1 MNKANTQAENGVMAL
16 VRMLRGGQVTLPAE
30 ARKAL
35 KLKEGDY
42 LDLELTERGVLLK
55 PVAVVDRAEAWDDL
69 GAILDRVKWVGPGP
83 EPSEDEIMDAVV
95 DEIHA
100 MRADHDQGRSR

>member
-1 MNKANTQAENGVMAL
+1 MNKANAQLENGVMPL
-16 VRMLRGGQVTLPAE
+16 VRLLRGGQVTLPAE

-42 LDLELTERGVLLK
+42 LDFEMTDRGMLLK
-55 PVAVVDRAEAWDDL
+55 PAAVPERARAWDDL
-69 GAILDRVKWVGPGP
+69 SAILDRVKWVGPGP
-83 EPSEDEIMDAVV
+83 EPSEDEVMDTVV

-100 MRADHDQGRSR
+100 MRAEHDQGRSR

>member
-1 MNKANTQAENGVMAL
+1 MNKANTRPENSVMAL

-42 LDLELTERGVLLK
+42 LDLELPERGVLLK
-55 PVAVVDRAEAWDDL
+55 PVARVDRAKAWYDL
-69 GAILDRVKWVGPGP
+69 GAILSRVKWVGPGP
-83 EPSEDEIMDAVV
+83 EPSDDELLELADAAAPA
-95 DEIHA
+95 HP
-100 MRADHDQGRSR
+100 ADHD

>member
-1 MNKANTQAENGVMAL
+1 MAL

-42 LDLELTERGVLLK
+42 LDLEVTERGVLLK
-55 PVAVVDRAEAWDDL
+55 PVAVVDRAKAWDDL
-69 GAILDRVKWVGPGP
+69 SAILDRVKWVGPGP
-83 EPSEDEIMDAVV
+83 EPSEDEIMDTVV

-100 MRADHDQGRSR
+100 MRAEHDQGRSR